1 LAGADG
7 KGIISLSINDGLP
20 RYSVIVPAYREE
32 DRIGDCVHALV
43 DQSIPRSD
51 YEIIVI
57 DDASPDDTG
66 VVAQDSGADVVYRI
80 DHGGASAAR
89 NAGVARARGDL
100 VLFTDADCIPC
111 REWVERMV
119 APFADPDI
127 AGVKGTY
134 RSRQTPLMA
143 RLVQL
148 EFVVR
153 YERMATLPEIDFID
167 TYAAAYRRSILDD
180 EGGFDTEYPVPSA
193 EDVDLSFR
201 LAQKGYRMVFVPD
214 AWVWHVHPTS
224 VTAYLKRKMRFGYW
238 RALLYIRYP
247 NKIAGDAH
255 TDPLLKLQFALVGLV
270 GLQAAAGLF
279 YSPFW
284 IGAVLALLVFCV
296 TTLSFVG
303 WAWSRDRAVALV
315 WPAIA
320 FLRVLLQ
327 GMALA
332 VGLMSNLV
340 SGGS

>member
-1 LAGADG
+1 
-7 KGIISLSINDGLP
+7 LSTNECLP
-20 RYSVIVPAYREE
+20 RYSVIVPAYHEAH
-32 DRIGDCVHALV
+32 RIGDCVRALV
-43 DQSIPRSD
+43 DQSIARSD

-66 VVAQDSGADVVYRI
+66 VVAEASGADAVCRI

-89 NAGVARARGDL
+89 NAGLARARGDL
-100 VLFTDADCIPC
+100 ILFTDADCAPC
-111 REWVERMV
+111 REWIERMV
-119 APFADPDI
+119 APFSDPDI
-127 AGVKGTY
+127 VGVKGTY
-134 RSRQTPLMA
+134 RSRQKMLVA

-148 EFVVR
+148 EFEVR

-167 TYAAAYRRSILDD
+167 TYAAAYRRSILDE

-201 LAQKGYRMVFVPD
+201 LARKGYRMVFVPD

-224 VTAYLKRKMRFGYW
+224 LKAYLKRKMRFGYW

-255 TDPLLKLQFALVGLV
+255 TDPLLKPQFALVALV
-270 GLQAAAGLF
+270 GLLAAAALI
-279 YSPFW
+279 YSPFRM
-284 IGAVLALLVFCV
+284 GAAVALLAFCL
-296 TTLSFVG
+296 TTLPFVR
-303 WAWSRDRAVALV
+303 WAWSRDRAVALA
-315 WPAIA
+315 WPVIA

-327 GMALA
+327 GVALG
-332 VGLMSNLV
+332 VGLLSNLV